1 MRELVVHGLYRHFKG
16 KYYVVEG
23 LAEHSETG
31 EPLVVYRAL
40 YGERKLYVRPLS
52 MFLSPVDREKYP
64 DAPQEMRFALIEDG

>member
-31 EPLVVYRAL
+31 
-40 YGERKLYVRPLS
+40 
-52 MFLSPVDREKYP
+52 
-64 DAPQEMRFALIEDG
+64 